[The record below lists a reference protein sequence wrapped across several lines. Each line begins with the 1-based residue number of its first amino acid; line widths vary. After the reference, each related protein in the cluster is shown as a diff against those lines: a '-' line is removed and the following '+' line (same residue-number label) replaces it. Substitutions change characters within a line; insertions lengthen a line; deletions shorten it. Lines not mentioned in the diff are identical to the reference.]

1 MKLLGYIPARQGSQR
16 LKDKN
21 FIPFYKNFS
30 LTEIAILQ
38 AKKLKD
44 ISKIVLD
51 TDNKKFGEEIKKKD
65 PKINIHMRN
74 KEFAKH
80 NSSIQQTL
88 INFYETNNLNKNG
101 NFTHTIIL
109 QPTSP
114 LRKDT
119 YMNKAIK
126 YSIENNMDLLVSASK
141 AIIEPA
147 DLIKIDE
154 EDRIMKLNFKKRDNI
169 YFETGQFYIIKNEY
183 LFKSNDPF
191 SIINKQN
198 LFFTP
203 MDHSIDID
211 NLSQFN
217 IAKILYKENPF

>member
-65 PKINIHMRN
+65 PKINIHIRN

-88 INFYETNNLNKNG
+88 INFYETNNLN
-101 NFTHTIIL
+101 TCL
-109 QPTSP
+109 
-114 LRKDT
+114 
-119 YMNKAIK
+119 
-126 YSIENNMDLLVSASK
+126 YSS
-141 AIIEPA
+141 
-147 DLIKIDE
+147 
-154 EDRIMKLNFKKRDNI
+154 
-169 YFETGQFYIIKNEY
+169 
-183 LFKSNDPF
+183 
-191 SIINKQN
+191 
-198 LFFTP
+198 
-203 MDHSIDID
+203 
-211 NLSQFN
+211 
-217 IAKILYKENPF
+217 